1 MSSFVRFALK
11 HKKEQ
16 TAWGDVAKDIA
27 MDEGIVRTWNWKRLE
42 KYLDENRR
50 VSARVQGILEE
61 MRDAYERAKPPK
73 PCRIVDE

>member
-11 HKKEQ
+11 HKKDES
-16 TAWGDVAKDIA
+16 AWGDVAKDIA

-61 MRDAYERAKPPK
+61 MRDAWESSKK
-73 PCRIVDE
+73 KGLLK

>member
-11 HKKEQ
+11 HKKEGS
-16 TAWGDVAKDIA
+16 AWGDVAKDIA

-50 VSARVQGILEE
+50 VSPRVQGILEE
-61 MRDAYERAKPPK
+61 MRDAWVESNKKKVLPK
-73 PCRIVDE
+73 IDE

>member
-11 HKKEQ
+11 HKNEDS
-16 TAWGDVAKDIA
+16 AWGDVAKDIA
-27 MDEGIVRTWNWKRLE
+27 MDEGVVRTWNWKRLE

-61 MRDAYERAKPPK
+61 MRDAWVESNKKKVLPK
-73 PCRIVDE
+73 IDE